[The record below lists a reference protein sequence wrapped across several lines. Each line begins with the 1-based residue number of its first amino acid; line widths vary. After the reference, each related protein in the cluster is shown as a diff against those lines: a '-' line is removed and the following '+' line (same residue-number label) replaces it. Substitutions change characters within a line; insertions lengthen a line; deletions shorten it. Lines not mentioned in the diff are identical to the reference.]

1 MNHKDL
7 ANQFNDFSFQLIKN
21 HSNINNKVVSIK
33 DEIFLRRIIFSRY
46 YYALYHKYL
55 EHDKSLSMST
65 GAGKHDA
72 ILQKIKL
79 CRDPKLFQV
88 FLKLKTLRIWADYS
102 LDDTN
107 SKALNINLEKLS
119 QDVFSIIK
127 RKKISC

>member
-1 MNHKDL
+1 VNHKDL

-72 ILQKIKL
+72 ILQKIKS
-79 CRDPKLFQV
+79 CRDPKLLQV
-88 FLKLKTLRIWADYS
+88 FSKLKTLRIWADYS